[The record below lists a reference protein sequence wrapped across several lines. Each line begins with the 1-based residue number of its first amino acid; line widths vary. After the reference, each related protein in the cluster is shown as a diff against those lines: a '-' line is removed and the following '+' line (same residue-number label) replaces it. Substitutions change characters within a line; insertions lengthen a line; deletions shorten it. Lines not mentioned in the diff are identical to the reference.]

1 MTDEY
6 MTLASALATGLPF
19 KHKYWMAYTDPRDQ
33 KELCWS
39 IPEKAFFEPVWQV
52 QRPNP
57 KIKLWK
63 NGTEPEHF
71 YFAYG
76 PVDSD
81 DDKEVTGEE
90 LQQIREILKDEK

>member
-6 MTLASALATGLPF
+6 MTLAEALATGLPF
-19 KHKYWMAYTDPRDQ
+19 KHKDL
-33 KELCWS
+33 LCWVTDKYNGTLV
-39 IPEKAFFEPVWQV
+39 IDYDKLFDKGWQV
-52 QRPNP
+52 QRPKV

-63 NGTEPEHF
+63 NGMEPAHF

-76 PVDSD
+76 PVDHD

-90 LQQIREILKDEK
+90 LQQIREIFKEEK